1 MSENDTGPTTIFQG
15 KKVPKPESAPSDGKL
30 NDVEAS
36 SSSMVKG
43 EGTVSASSSS
53 ASASSLES
61 TLSDEQKVNQLQAL
75 GFSKSESEQALVQA
89 EGEVN
94 LAATL
99 LFSSR

>member
-1 MSENDTGPTTIFQG
+1 LSENDTGPTSLFQG
-15 KKVPKPESAPSDGKL
+15 KKVPTPETAPSDGKV
-30 NDVEAS
+30 NNVEAS
-36 SSSMVKG
+36 GTSMDTG

-53 ASASSLES
+53 ASASEPM
-61 TLSDEQKVNQLQAL
+61 LSDEQKVNQLQAL